1 LQFKAIRARLSR
13 WYERNRRDLPWRRTR
28 DPYAIWI
35 SEIMLQQTRVAAAI
49 PYFERFLARFPDVQ
63 TLARASEAEALS
75 LWGGLGYYSRAR
87 NLHKAAREVAAQGG
101 FPRDYESLRALPG
114 IGDYTA
120 AAVASIAFQLPY
132 AAVDANVRRVIARL
146 AGEAEADEWA
156 LAARLLDRRDPGL
169 WNQAMM
175 ELGALVCLPRKPCCD
190 ACPLAGH
197 CQARARGIQTE
208 LPPRRSKPAVIRLKR
223 TLLIVRRRGKILL
236 TPSSRVAGFWD
247 LPEPFAGAPMG
258 WRIGPR
264 IGMFRHS
271 ILHRQYHFEVR
282 EGSVERIPRS
292 MRWCA
297 ANEPDGIPLSTI
309 AKKALRV
316 WRNEERTGRRA
327 RLQTME

>member
-1 LQFKAIRARLSR
+1 MQLNAIRARLSR

-49 PYFERFLARFPDVQ
+49 PYYERFLARFPDVQ

-101 FPRDYESLRALPG
+101 FPRDYQSLRALPG
-114 IGDYTA
+114 VGDYTA

-146 AGEAEADEWA
+146 TSDAEPDERT
-156 LAARLLDRRDPGL
+156 LATRLLDRRDPGP

-175 ELGALVCLPRKPCCD
+175 ELGALVCLPRKPRCD

-197 CQARARGIQTE
+197 CQARARGTQTE
-208 LPPRRSKPAVIRLKR
+208 VPPRRSKPAAIRLKR
-223 TLLIVRRRGKILL
+223 TLLIVRRRETILV
-236 TPSSRVAGFWD
+236 TPSSLVAGFWD
-247 LPEPFAGAPMG
+247 LPEPFAGARKG
-258 WRIGPR
+258 QRIGS
-264 IGMFRHS
+264 FRHS
-271 ILHRQYHFEVR
+271 ILHRQYLFEVR
-282 EGSVERIPRS
+282 EGFVERIPRD
-292 MRWCA
+292 MRWRA
-297 ANEPDGIPLSTI
+297 ANEPNGIPLSTI

-316 WRNEERTGRRA
+316 WRNKVEERQGSPTGARRN
-327 RLQTME
+327 

>member
-1 LQFKAIRARLSR
+1 MRFKAIRARLSR
-13 WYERNRRDLPWRRTR
+13 WYLPNRRDLPWRRTR

-35 SEIMLQQTRVAAAI
+35 SEIMLQQTRVAVAI

-87 NLHKAAREVAAQGG
+87 NLHKAAREVVAQGG
-101 FPRDYESLRALPG
+101 FPRDYERLRALPG
-114 IGDYTA
+114 VGDYTA

-146 AGEAEADEWA
+146 AGEAEADERM
-156 LAARLLDRRDPGL
+156 LAARLLDRRDPGI

-175 ELGALVCLPRKPCCD
+175 ELGALVCLPRKPRCD
-190 ACPLAGH
+190 ACPLAGL
-197 CQARARGIQTE
+197 CQARARGTQTE
-208 LPPRRSKPAVIRLKR
+208 LPPRRPKPAVIRLKQ
-223 TLLIVRRRGKILL
+223 TLLIVRRRGKILV
-236 TPSSRVAGFWD
+236 TPSSLVAGFWD
-247 LPEPFAGAPMG
+247 LPEPFAGTRMG
-258 WRIGPR
+258 QRIGS
-264 IGMFRHS
+264 FRHS

-282 EGSVERIPRS
+282 EASVERIPRG
-292 MRWCA
+292 MRWRA
-297 ANEPDGIPLSTI
+297 ANEPEGVPLSTI

-316 WRNEERTGRRA
+316 WPNKGRTRHGA